1 MNSPKTKRLP
11 KVLKWLL
18 LPFLLLLLSI
28 SYYLNT
34 LSSEE
39 PKEDKIPVVVEVQK
53 EEIPEPVE
61 QVIPD
66 LTTQFFSE
74 ENKGK
79 ALIYYSIV
87 NDSIKFFNREG
98 VDPSTGE
105 KLLPVTEQIVKRF
118 KEEKEPKKKLA
129 VVDTRN
135 FKVNE
140 IKIVKKE
147 KKKKVKKKPKRT
159 SMYNTKLFNSNEQ
172 DEISLF
178 VFNAKDQIDTLFVD
192 QFKTEFNAKNYF
204 VTPTIIYWDM
214 LNPLIIDRLKNSDIN
229 YFDGNLK
236 KYTDYVCIAL
246 VEYSYNANSYRND
259 LTDCT
264 ARIDYFIYDAGSG
277 EELFSEQDKL
287 IGSGQ
292 TKSLARKDAIGKFVL

>member
-1 MNSPKTKRLP
+1 MNTFST
-11 KVLKWLL
+11 
-18 LPFLLLLLSI
+18 
-28 SYYLNT
+28 
-34 LSSEE
+34 EE
-39 PKEDKIPVVVEVQK
+39 PNEEILPVIVEVQK
-53 EEIPEPVE
+53 EENKPAEELV
-61 QVIPD
+61 PD
-66 LTTQFFSE
+66 SNTQFFSE

-105 KLLPVTEQIVKRF
+105 NLLPVTEQIVKRY
-118 KEEKEPKKKLA
+118 KEEGKPKKKLA
-129 VVDTRN
+129 VVDMRN

-147 KKKKVKKKPKRT
+147 KKKKIKKKPKRT

-204 VTPTIIYWDM
+204 VTPNIIYWDM
-214 LNPLIIDRLKNSDIN
+214 LTPIIIDRLKNSDIN

-277 EELFSEQDKL
+277 QELFSEQDKL

-292 TKSLARKDAIGKFVL
+292 TKSLAREDAIGKFVL